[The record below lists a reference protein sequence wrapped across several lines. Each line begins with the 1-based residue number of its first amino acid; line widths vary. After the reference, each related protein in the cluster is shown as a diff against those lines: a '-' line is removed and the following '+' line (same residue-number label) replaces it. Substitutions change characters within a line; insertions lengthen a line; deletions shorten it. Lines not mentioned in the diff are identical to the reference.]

1 MLKQRAVG
9 WPCLVPLSHQLF
21 LNWTWTNKAELRIEI
36 PCKQTINTDT
46 LRQELLYVVIVSEWK
61 WPHYAHCQQSQFKTI
76 SIKRQITGNKTQDYT
91 PTRLYATLHDMTEC
105 RHAKISGGTY
115 ESRGHTQPLSTVVC
129 RVCPSNRSL
138 VVISAR
144 LYTLLSFVF
153 YVHVYGNPPSKSN
166 CSPVGAILFHWKFSG
181 AATNWYYNL
190 AQSWLPLI
198 TWLAASI
205 TINETA

>member
-76 SIKRQITGNKTQDYT
+76 SVKRQITGNKTQDYT

-129 RVCPSNRSL
+129 RVCPSHRSL

-144 LYTLLSFVF
+144 LYTLQSFVF
-153 YVHVYGNPPSKSN
+153 YVHVRIWKSPFRDKLFECR
-166 CSPVGAILFHWKFSG
+166 CSFLVPLLIDTIISH
-181 AATNWYYNL
+181 NL
-190 AQSWLPLI
+190 DCR
-198 TWLAASI
+198 
-205 TINETA
+205 